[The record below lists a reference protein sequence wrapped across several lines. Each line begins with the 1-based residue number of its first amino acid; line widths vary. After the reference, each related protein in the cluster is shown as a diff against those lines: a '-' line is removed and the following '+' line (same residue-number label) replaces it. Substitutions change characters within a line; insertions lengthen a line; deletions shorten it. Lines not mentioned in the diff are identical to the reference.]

1 MEARRNALRAQRDKI
16 LSRKRKE
23 RELQLQ
29 KQEQVERL
37 ATEKGKYQKLEFKN
51 ELFFFNVNQFLF
63 LQDLVDNVHVADAQ
77 LERR

>member
-51 ELFFFNVNQFLF
+51 ELFFFSILINFF
-63 LQDLVDNVHVADAQ
+63 SY
-77 LERR
+77 RIWWTTST

>member
-37 ATEKGKYQKLEFKN
+37 ATEKGNIPKIQE
-51 ELFFFNVNQFLF
+51 E
-63 LQDLVDNVHVADAQ
+63 
-77 LERR
+77 